1 MKAETAQS
9 QAKSE
14 NKTLQNLVQQF
25 YKLNASEVQA
35 VDKKRF
41 GRTVP
46 WTVLSS
52 FFSELLHIAAE
63 TGLIEDPILPKLN
76 EVQDLRV
83 KLEKIKLRMGFAEES
98 QEAKT
103 NCTICEEMV
112 RI

>member
-1 MKAETAQS
+1 M
-9 QAKSE
+9 
-14 NKTLQNLVQQF
+14 
-25 YKLNASEVQA
+25 
-35 VDKKRF
+35 
-41 GRTVP
+41 
-46 WTVLSS
+46 LSS

-112 RI
+112 RIRGPSTMDNTTVQFNILRPRTLMVDFLLESIRHAIIKQKLNLLL